1 MFLKSIALMEFIDIK
16 PITNKFSDW
25 VGLDASDDQNIIQ

>member
-1 MFLKSIALMEFIDIK
+1 MEFIDIK

-25 VGLDASDDQNIIQ
+25 VGLDPSDDENIIQ